1 MATTSARCG
10 SRRPTPVLI
19 NEAVAQRLGLGGNPL
34 GRRLATR
41 YKWDPVEV
49 VGVTGDSRQLGLET
63 DPGLQ
68 VYMPLSRNYP
78 TSLIVRA
85 DAGFL
90 PGAVRGIVREFAPN
104 SPAPEIQWMDERF
117 DAQVALPRFYLALF
131 GAFAVTGLLLAAVGT
146 YGVLAYSVAAR
157 NHDIGIRMA
166 LGAERSKILRM
177 VVGRGVLLG
186 CVGGALGVAGAL
198 ALTRFLEKL
207 LYGVRP
213 NDPATLICASLLLI
227 AVAAAASYTPAR
239 RAARVDPMT
248 ALRHE

>member
-1 MATTSARCG
+1 MA
-10 SRRPTPVLI
+10 RRL
-19 NEAVAQRLGLGGNPL
+19 RLDENPL
-34 GRRLATR
+34 GRRLATG

-49 VGVTGDSRQLGLET
+49 VGVTGDSRQLGLKT

-68 VYMPLSRNYP
+68 VYLPLSRNYP
-78 TSLIVRA
+78 NSMMVRA
-85 DAGFL
+85 GVGAGYL

-104 SPAPEIQWMDERF
+104 SPAPEIQWMDERI
-117 DAQVALPRFYLALF
+117 DEQVALPRFYLALF
-131 GAFAVTGLLLAAVGT
+131 GAFALAGLLLAAVGT
-146 YGVLAYSVAAR
+146 YGVLAYSVAER
-157 NHDIGIRMA
+157 THDIGIRLA
-166 LGAERSKILRM
+166 LGAEGGRILRM
-177 VVGRGVLLG
+177 VVGRGVLLA

-213 NDPATLICASLLLI
+213 NDPVTLICASLLLI
-227 AVAAAASYTPAR
+227 AVAAAASYLPAR